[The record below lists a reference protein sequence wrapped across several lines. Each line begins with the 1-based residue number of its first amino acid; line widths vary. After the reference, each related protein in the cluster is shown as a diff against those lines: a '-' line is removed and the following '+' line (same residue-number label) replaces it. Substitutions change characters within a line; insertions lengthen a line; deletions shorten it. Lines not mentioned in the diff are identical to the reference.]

1 MKAFLRGGLFLLLAL
16 TTMKGTVKFY
26 NIDKGFGFIKEE
38 GADNEYHVHIS
49 GLKHQ
54 IAAGDTVTFDLQE
67 GEKGKSAVNVML
79 EL

>member
-1 MKAFLRGGLFLLLAL
+1 MLAL
-16 TTMKGTVKFY
+16 TIMKGTVKFY

-38 GADNEYHVHIS
+38 GTNNEYHVHIS

-54 IAAGDTVTFDLQE
+54 VTAGDTVTFDLQE